1 MQGRA
6 ADCSHAC
13 CTPQIAERKPEE
25 DFEWD
30 LAALLYRNQ
39 DDKFFV
45 ETELHLDEYE
55 QVRAAGWTRP

>member
-1 MQGRA
+1 M
-6 ADCSHAC
+6 
-13 CTPQIAERKPEE
+13 ERKPED

-45 ETELHLDEYE
+45 ETELHLNENE
-55 QVRAAGWTRP
+55 QVRPGGYWRRAAGGVPSLLPPAFC